1 MYKSHWDVFVT
12 LKNEKNSIK
21 GVTKFL
27 SKMGF
32 SFTVR
37 VRCKKQED
45 LEDKLILSLI

>member
-21 GVTKFL
+21 GV
-27 SKMGF
+27 MGF